1 MPTTGRVITFYSYK
15 GGSGRTMA
23 LASVAWILASNGK
36 RVLAVDWDLESPGL
50 QRYFHPFLGDKQL
63 LSSTGVI
70 DLVRDYAA
78 ATMEPRDD
86 DNPRWFEDYARV
98 LSHAVSLRWN
108 FQEPGVVDFL
118 PAGRQG
124 QAYAEA
130 VSTFDWGNFY
140 ERLRGGAFLTAL
152 QQDMR
157 ANYDYILI
165 DSRTGMSDTAGIC
178 TVHLPD
184 VVVDCF
190 TLSSQSIDGAAQ
202 VAHSIRAQRGDRTIV
217 LLPVPMRVEDAEQ
230 LKLEAGRDYARQRFE
245 PFLSHL
251 SSDQVSRYW
260 GDVEIPYKPFYAYE
274 EILAPFGDRPHQEN
288 SLLAAYE
295 RLTNVITDGE
305 VSELGAMD
313 DRQRRMLLTEYERPK
328 QSLPTDILIS
338 YASADRAW
346 AEWIATQLGAVG
358 IRAVAQ
364 EVEFGTSPGLAEE
377 IARSLGTA
385 SRTLVLLSQDY
396 VRAENAV
403 RFWQIVADR
412 DSAGGRFLVPVRLDS
427 VRPPAP
433 FVERLPVDLSGVT
446 TERQARET
454 LFGELDLPSFAPS
467 TTDPTTDTESVPRFP
482 RTPPRVSNLPQ
493 RNATFTGRSAVLD
506 ALRNRLAGDTTVVV
520 QALYGMGGVGK
531 TQVALEYAYRFA
543 PYYDIVWWISA
554 EQPGLVRSGLA
565 ALADRLELP
574 AGENV
579 QEKVDAVLDALR
591 QGDPSSRWLL
601 VFDNAGEPESL
612 RQYLPSGPGHVL
624 LTSRDQAWAQ
634 QVQAEPVQVDVFRR
648 EESLALL
655 RKSLPGIA
663 EADASGLAAKLGDL
677 PLAIVQAGAWLA
689 ATGMP
694 VDQYL
699 DLLDTQLPR
708 ILEEHPPAGYQ
719 WSVAST
725 WLVSLDR
732 LRAEKPAA
740 AKLLELCAFFAPEP
754 IPMWL
759 VIGDRAA
766 RFTEVLLP
774 YDPLLRDPI
783 LQGYLIREIGK
794 YALARLDT
802 GRPSIQLH
810 RLVQAVIRGVLS
822 EAEAAED
829 SKHVQEILAAANPK
843 DPDDRD
849 KWPIYQDILPHLLI
863 SGALESTNPDVRQ
876 LISDMVRYLYKINDY
891 SSSRELAEQAL
902 AHWESISEAPDETDI
917 LLLRFHL
924 ANSLRSQAAYEQA
937 REIDEAVNLRIS
949 EKLGADHPYTIMSL
963 GSLAADLRV
972 MGDYQAAK
980 DLQEEVLARSVRV
993 LGDDHERSLMAANNL
1008 AVSLRLVG
1016 DFQEARRIDEQ
1027 TYNKRREISPES
1039 NAYVLFCA
1047 INLGRDLRE
1056 LGDYQGS
1063 RLLLEDTVRQYRDL
1077 VGEGHTET
1085 LRAARSLAIALRKL
1099 GSFQEA
1105 YELTEDTLRRFIELH
1120 GPRHPETLSCQSNLA
1135 IDQSAMGDNETALA
1149 TAQSAYERYR
1159 GVLGELHPF
1168 TLAGLNN
1175 VAIFTRLLRRAE
1187 DARQIST
1194 RVVDGLR
1201 EQLGENHPYTLA
1213 CAVNLANCLFD
1224 TGDLAAA
1231 CDLDDRTHRGMR
1243 DVLGPDHPDVLA
1255 AESNLAV
1262 SRAATGDEAG
1272 ARALRADALARSLRT
1287 LGDGHPNVAAV
1298 RNGIRLNCDIDPPS
1312 P

>member
-50 QRYFHPFLGDKQL
+50 QRYFHPFLADKQL
-63 LSSTGVI
+63 RTSTGVI
-70 DLVRDYAA
+70 DLIRDYAA
-78 ATMEPRDD
+78 ATMEPRDG

-98 LSHAVSLRWN
+98 LSHAVSLRWT
-108 FQEPGVVDFL
+108 FEEPGVVDFL

-124 QAYAEA
+124 LAYAEA
-130 VSTFDWGNFY
+130 VSTFDWANFY

-152 QQDMR
+152 REDMR
-157 ANYDYILI
+157 ANYDYVLI

-202 VAHSIRAQRGDRTIV
+202 VAYTIRAQRGERGIV

-251 SSDQVSRYW
+251 TTDQVSRYW

-295 RLTNVITDGE
+295 RLTTIITDGE
-305 VSELGAMD
+305 VTELGAMD
-313 DRQRRMLLTEYERPK
+313 ERQRRMLLGEYERPK

-346 AEWIATQLGAVG
+346 AEWIAAQLVEVG

-364 EVEFGTSPGLAEE
+364 EVEFGSGPGFADE

-396 VRAENAV
+396 VRAENAEQ
-403 RFWQIVADR
+403 FWHLVADR
-412 DSAGGRFLVPVRLDS
+412 DTTGGRFLVPVRLDS
-427 VRPPAP
+427 VRPPLP
-433 FVERLPVDLSGVT
+433 FADRLPIDLSGVT
-446 TERQARET
+446 TERQAREAI
-454 LFGELDLPSFAPS
+454 FGELDLPSYPAS
-467 TTDPTTDTESVPRFP
+467 GTDMATDVDTVPRFP
-482 RTPPRVSNLPQ
+482 RTPPRISNLPQ

-506 ALRNRLAGDTTVVV
+506 ALRDRLTGNATVVV

-543 PYYDIVWWISA
+543 AYYDIVWWISA

-565 ALADRLELP
+565 ALAERLALP
-574 AGENV
+574 AAENV
-579 QEKVDAVLDALR
+579 QANVDAVLEALR
-591 QGDPSSRWLL
+591 QGDPSPRWLL
-601 VFDNAGEPESL
+601 VFDNAGEPEAL

-655 RKSLPGIA
+655 RKSLPEMG
-663 EADASGLAAKLGDL
+663 EDDASALAAKLGDL

-708 ILEEHPPAGYQ
+708 ILEEHPPPGYQ

-759 VIGDRAA
+759 VTGDR
-766 RFTEVLLP
+766 FTDVLLP

-783 LQGYLIREIGK
+783 LKGYLIREIGK

-810 RLVQAVIRGVLS
+810 RLVQAVIRGILS
-822 EAEAAED
+822 EDEARED
-829 SKHVQEILAAANPK
+829 SRHVQEILAAANPK
-843 DPDDRD
+843 DPDDRA
-849 KWPIYQDILPHLLI
+849 KWPIYEDILPHLVV

-876 LISDMVRYLYKINDY
+876 MIADVVRFHYKISDY
-891 SSSRELAEQAL
+891 SSSQELAERAL
-902 AHWESISEAPDETDI
+902 AQWEATAADPNETDV

-924 ANSLRSQAAYEQA
+924 ANSLRSQAKFEQA
-937 REIDEAVNLRIS
+937 RDIDEAVNRELSHR
-949 EKLGADHPYTIMSL
+949 LGADHPYTIMSL
-963 GSLAADLRV
+963 GSMAADLRAI
-972 MGDYQAAK
+972 GEYRAARE
-980 DLQEEVLARSVRV
+980 LQEEAYDRSRQV
-993 LGDDHERSLMAANNL
+993 LGDDNERTLMAANNL
-1008 AVSLRLVG
+1008 GVSLRLVG
-1016 DFQEARRIDEQ
+1016 DFQAALRLDEQ
-1027 TYNKRREISPES
+1027 TYHRRLEVSPPGHS
-1039 NAYVLFCA
+1039 YVLFCA
-1047 INLGRDLRE
+1047 INYARSLRDVGRFQASRE
-1056 LGDYQGS
+1056 LLESVVRAYREQG
-1063 RLLLEDTVRQYRDL
+1063 
-1077 VGEGHTET
+1077 VGEAISES

-1099 GSFQEA
+1099 GHVREA
-1105 YELTEDTLRRFIELH
+1105 HDLTETTLAQFVNLH
-1120 GPRHPETLSCQSNLA
+1120 GARHPETLACQTNLA
-1135 IDQSAMGDNETALA
+1135 IDQSALGDDQTALA
-1149 TAQSAYERYR
+1149 TSRAAYETYR
-1159 GVLGELHPF
+1159 VVLGEFHPF
-1168 TLAGLNN
+1168 TLACLNN
-1175 VAIFTRLLRRAE
+1175 VAIFTRLLGRADE
-1187 DARQIST
+1187 SRALST
-1194 RVVDGLR
+1194 RVVDSLR
-1201 EQLGENHPYTLA
+1201 EHLGESHPYTLA
-1213 CAVNLANCLFD
+1213 CTVNLANSLFD
-1224 TGDLAAA
+1224 DGDLAAA
-1231 CDLDDRTHRGMR
+1231 CDLDEQTHRGMR
-1243 DVLGPDHPDVLA
+1243 DVLGADHPDVVA
-1255 AESNLAV
+1255 VQSNLAI
-1262 SRAATGDEAG
+1262 SRAATGDDVG
-1272 ARALRADALARSLRT
+1272 ARALYADALARSLRT
-1287 LGDGHPNVAAV
+1287 MGDGHPNVMAI
-1298 RNGIRLNCDIDPPS
+1298 RNGVRLNCDIDPP
-1312 P
+1312 PP